1 MAGLPLAPV
10 ERVMRKAGAERISN
24 DAVKAIADKAE
35 ILIEKLTVESIRL
48 SKHAGRKTITKEDV
62 ELASKIWQ

>member
-1 MAGLPLAPV
+1 
-10 ERVMRKAGAERISN
+10 MRKAGAERISN

-62 ELASKIWQ
+62 ELASKIGQ